1 VPYELPTKPE
11 GLPQGKDDGTGE
23 VFGADEELIAGYLPG
38 GSAQRLPP
46 GYARLL
52 KAGSDLVLMMHYTPN
67 GKPTTDR
74 SRIGIVF
81 AKSVPAQR
89 ARRYVLDNYRLRI
102 PANVPDVEVT
112 SRASL
117 DADVT
122 LLSLTPH
129 MHYRGK
135 SFQYQAVFPDGRQQT
150 LLSVPRYDFRWQLTY
165 ELNRPLPLPKEH
177 RSSAQLILT
186 IPLTMLSTRTRSA
199 R

>member
-1 VPYELPTKPE
+1 
-11 GLPQGKDDGTGE
+11 
-23 VFGADEELIAGYLPG
+23 
-38 GSAQRLPP
+38 
-46 GYARLL
+46 
-52 KAGSDLVLMMHYTPN
+52 MMHYTPN

-112 SRASL
+112 SGASL
-117 DADVT
+117 EADVT

-135 SFQYQAVFPDGRQQT
+135 SFQYQAVFPNGRRQT

-165 ELNRPLPLPKEH
+165 ELTRPLPLPKGTQIVCTAHFDNSPNNAFNPDPKREV
-177 RSSAQLILT
+177 RWGEQTSDEMMSGFLDVGFRADLDAASIWRK
-186 IPLTMLSTRTRSA
+186 PRKPDA
-199 R
+199 K